1 MISLFLFQQK
11 LNILHN
17 FAIIDK
23 VGIKEVTN
31 MLKYEKGKIVTGQ
44 VTGIEKY
51 GIFVSLDEFYSGLIH
66 ISEISDGF
74 VKDINDYVDIG
85 ETIQAKVVET
95 DEKAY
100 HVRLSI
106 KNMNY
111 RMAKRKNSKLK
122 ETVRGFDPLEEQLP
136 VWISKKLQEL
146 QQNEMEKDK

>member
-1 MISLFLFQQK
+1 
-11 LNILHN
+11 
-17 FAIIDK
+17 
-23 VGIKEVTN
+23 

-74 VKDINDYVDIG
+74 VKDINDYVNIG

-95 DEKAY
+95 DEKSY

-111 RMAKRKNSKLK
+111 RIARRRGSKLK
-122 ETVRGFDPLEEQLP
+122 ELARGFSPLEENLP
-136 VWISKKLQEL
+136 NWISEKMKEL
-146 QQNEMEKDK
+146 QQK